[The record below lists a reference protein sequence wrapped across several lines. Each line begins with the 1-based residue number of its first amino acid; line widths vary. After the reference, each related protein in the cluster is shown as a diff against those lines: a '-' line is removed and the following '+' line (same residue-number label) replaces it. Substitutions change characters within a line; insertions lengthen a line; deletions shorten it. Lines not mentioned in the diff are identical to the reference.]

1 MFAVEDLLLALAA
14 AALMLLNRHSSFP
27 CPRKIRIVF
36 GENTELL
43 AINEA
48 RIISADKASE

>member
-1 MFAVEDLLLALAA
+1 
-14 AALMLLNRHSSFP
+14 MLGLGSEVVSEP
-27 CPRKIRIVF
+27 SATIVF
-36 GENTELL
+36 GENTEHL